1 MQSARTWRTGCVLA
15 LPLMVLVLGSSCGGQ
30 QRTADACPSGGL
42 GLGAPPCTCTSWT
55 NYVGPAACGGPGCV
69 QLRPDLSTMPAR
81 AVVKVG
87 DRLGAG
93 SGHNGTQPE
102 GCNEG
107 NWNNRPTWS
116 PTDPSVLKFDSVQP
130 PTSTFSVAQFM
141 ALAPGVATVAVEDVL
156 TPSGQAE
163 RVRLTACS
171 QETALGAC
179 TSRVPLD
186 IVVVP

>member
-30 QRTADACPSGGL
+30 QRTADACPSSGL
-42 GLGAPPCTCTSWT
+42 GLGATPCTCTSWT
-55 NYVGPAACGGPGCV
+55 NWVGPAACGGPGCV
-69 QLRPDLSTMPAR
+69 QLRPDLSTVPAR